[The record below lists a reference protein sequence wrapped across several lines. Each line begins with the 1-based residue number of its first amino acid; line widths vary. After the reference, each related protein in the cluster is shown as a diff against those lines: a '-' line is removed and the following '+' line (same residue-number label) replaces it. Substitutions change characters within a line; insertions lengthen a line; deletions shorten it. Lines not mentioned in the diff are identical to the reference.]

1 MNLIQIYNFHHHE
14 QRNNVHKCK
23 HRKIAPNGLSSP
35 PTARTYRLT
44 RKSLSGA
51 KNAFFIFHVSTANNS
66 NFANEPRGQIPTN
79 GLPPIT
85 PALPYFRHL
94 TRGSHTSCRRLPV
107 AMPWRQ
113 HTSSTQRHDNKQPTP
128 FRFRLSFG
136 RVSVYHWNPEYP
148 IATPGGTRSSG
159 DAGVTHG
166 VFPYWN
172 WIAPARIWFC
182 FGWFRKN
189 SYLCTVKK
197 YRVST
202 TTTT

>member
-1 MNLIQIYNFHHHE
+1 MNLIQIYNFHHHD

-51 KNAFFIFHVSTANNS
+51 KNAFFIFHIPTANNS

-85 PALPYFRHL
+85 PALPYFGL
-94 TRGSHTSCRRLPV
+94 THTSCRRLPV

-113 HTSSTQRHDNKQPTP
+113 HTSSTQHHDNKQPTP

-136 RVSVYHWNPEYP
+136 RVSVFHRYPEYH
-148 IATPGGTRSSG
+148 IATPGDTRSSG

-166 VFPYWN
+166 VFPYRN
-172 WIAPARIWFC
+172 
-182 FGWFRKN
+182 
-189 SYLCTVKK
+189 
-197 YRVST
+197 
-202 TTTT
+202 